1 MKDII
6 RMNQLA
12 GVITEGQ
19 ARKMME
25 ILNENELQYIPENHP
40 LKKDIENIF
49 DTTLDSG
56 NFKFD
61 EKDNLVGVNINY
73 LSSDT
78 GIDPN
83 RITSL
88 VRGVIR
94 KNPSKY
100 SEIKMEK
107 GGGLWPEK
115 YKKIY
120 PSLEKLDPD
129 YYMVVKLK

>member
-12 GVITEGQ
+12 NTITEGQ

-40 LKKDIENIF
+40 LKRDIENIF

>member
-12 GVITEGQ
+12 GIITEGQ

-25 ILNENELQYIPENHP
+25 ILTENELQNIPENHP

-49 DTTLDSG
+49 DTTLESYS
-56 NFKFD
+56 FKLD
-61 EKDNLVGVNINY
+61 EKNKLAGNNIDNISG
-73 LSSDT
+73 DT

-83 RITSL
+83 KITSL
-88 VRGVIR
+88 VRGMIR

-115 YKKIY
+115 YKKAY
-120 PSLEKLDPD
+120 SSLEELDPD
-129 YYMVVKLK
+129 SYIVVKLK

>member
-12 GVITEGQ
+12 NIITEGQ

-25 ILNENELQYIPENHP
+25 ILNENELQNIPENHP

-49 DTTLDSG
+49 DTTLESYS
-56 NFKFD
+56 FKLD
-61 EKDNLVGVNINY
+61 EKNDLVGINIDY
-73 LSSDT
+73 LSDDT

-83 RITSL
+83 KVTSL
-88 VRGVIR
+88 VRGMIR

-107 GGGLWPEK
+107 GGGIWPEK
-115 YKKIY
+115 YEKAY
-120 PSLEKLDPD
+120 PSLEELDPD

>member
-1 MKDII
+1 
-6 RMNQLA
+6 MNQLA
-12 GVITEGQ
+12 NIITEGQ